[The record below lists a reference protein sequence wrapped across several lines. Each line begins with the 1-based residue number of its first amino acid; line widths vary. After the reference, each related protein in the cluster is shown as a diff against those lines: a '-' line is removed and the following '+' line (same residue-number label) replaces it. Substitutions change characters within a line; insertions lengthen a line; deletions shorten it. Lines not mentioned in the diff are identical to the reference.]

1 MPSITP
7 AIGLEIMWLF
17 WNADPASFPLS
28 NWKAEP
34 SKLSEHTNMYKQP
47 ISSKGLLIHDQST
60 LLTFPL
66 ISSSKITKL

>member
-47 ISSKGLLIHDQST
+47 ISSKGLLIHD
-60 LLTFPL
+60 
-66 ISSSKITKL
+66 